1 MNIQAPLQPKNYV
14 IDFLSVKANPAFR
27 PSKEKVKL
35 GFRLGFDPK
44 LKQKKGTNQYM
55 LGMEVGVNESDKDF
69 KVAPYRI
76 VLRLFTFFELDPGVP
91 EDQKRRML
99 SLNTLLIA
107 YGIAR
112 GIVAEVT
119 AQGRYGKFVLPAVNF
134 VEFLKQMR
142 EQKKPQ

>member
-76 VLRLFTFFELDPGVP
+76 VLRLFTFFELDPGVS
-91 EDQKRRML
+91 ETQRKQLL
-99 SLNTLLIA
+99 SLNLISIA

-112 GIVAEVT
+112 GVVSQVT
-119 AQGRYGKFVLPAVNF
+119 AQGPHGKFLLPAVNF
-134 VEFLKQMR
+134 VEILKQF
-142 EQKKPQ
+142 KK